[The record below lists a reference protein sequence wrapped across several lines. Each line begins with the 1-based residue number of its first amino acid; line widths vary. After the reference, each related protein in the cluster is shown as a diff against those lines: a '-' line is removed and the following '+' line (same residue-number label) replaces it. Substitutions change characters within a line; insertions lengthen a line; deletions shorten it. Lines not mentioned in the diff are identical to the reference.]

1 MIRADCSRR
10 VLISAFRSLSP
21 GAAPETA
28 HRWLYGTTPFNCRI
42 QCVANVSQFFP
53 RRQVTVFFT
62 AGALFSAGCVTEG
75 QPCSARV
82 LLPAPLWHSASPRKC
97 WRRQSGDGI
106 RRFADCGRTKVLA
119 TTLRCCV
126 AVAVVLLSVFRRRAV
141 ADRCRG

>member
-10 VLISAFRSLSP
+10 VLISASDLLSP

-28 HRWLYGTTPFNCRI
+28 HHWLYGTLLINCRI

-53 RRQVTVFFT
+53 RRRSTVFFT
-62 AGALFSAGCVTEG
+62 AGALFSAGCVTEAS
-75 QPCSARV
+75 QCSAQV
-82 LLPAPLWHSASPRKC
+82 LLPAPLRNSASPGSC

-106 RRFADCGRTKVLA
+106 RRFADCGRRRVLA

-126 AVAVVLLSVFRRRAV
+126 AVAVVLLSFSRRRAV

>member
-10 VLISAFRSLSP
+10 VLIPHSDLLSP

-28 HRWLYGTTPFNCRI
+28 HHWLSGQLLINCHI
-42 QCVANVSQFFP
+42 QCVANVSQFFHVG
-53 RRQVTVFFT
+53 RSTVFFT
-62 AGALFSAGCVTEG
+62 AGALFNAGCVRKASR
-75 QPCSARV
+75 CSAQL
-82 LLPAPLWHSASPRKC
+82 LLPAPLRHSDHRGSC

-106 RRFADCGRTKVLA
+106 RRFADAVVRRVLA

-126 AVAVVLLSVFRRRAV
+126 AVAVVYCPFSRRRAV